1 MLAIDY
7 LEEISWSFR
16 KQKLRTALTSIGIAI
31 GAFAITIMVGLGQGV
46 QSYIEQQVMA
56 FGNPR
61 VVVVF
66 PNQAR
71 QAEKFLEQITKAGK
85 PAERINRTDED
96 ARKERLAALER
107 RRRGRAGT
115 IQTSDRG
122 VLRPPL
128 EGKRLL
134 GD

>member
-1 MLAIDY
+1 LTANAGRCKNKNIQYELRHKQRIFAMGSL
-7 LEEISWSFR
+7 FR
-16 KQKLRTALTSIGIAI
+16 SPAPPPPPVPALP
-31 GAFAITIMVGLGQGV
+31 QPDP
-46 QSYIEQQVMA
+46 E
-56 FGNPR
+56 
-61 VVVVF
+61 
-66 PNQAR
+66 
-71 QAEKFLEQITKAGK
+71 
-85 PAERINRTDED
+85 ED